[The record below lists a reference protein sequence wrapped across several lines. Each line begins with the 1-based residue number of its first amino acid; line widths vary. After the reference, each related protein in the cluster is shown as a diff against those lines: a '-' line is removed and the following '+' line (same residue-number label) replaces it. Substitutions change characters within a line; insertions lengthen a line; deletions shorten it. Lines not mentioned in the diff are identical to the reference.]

1 MKSTLQTEVHGII
14 ISIMKNAFLPAC
26 CFALLLSLLCA
37 GCDPGVPVPP
47 LCMAARAGDLAR
59 IGHLVNSGADV
70 NERGGVNNW
79 TALMHAVHK
88 NQPEAVQ
95 ALIAAGADVNA
106 TAGARGRDT
115 ALRLA
120 ELQKLPQISAMLRAH
135 GAASAP

>member
-1 MKSTLQTEVHGII
+1 LKYDIFMKT
-14 ISIMKNAFLPAC
+14 
-26 CFALLLSLLCA
+26 LSLLLVSLFGS

-47 LCMAARAGDLAR
+47 LCLAARAGDTAG
-59 IGHLVNSGADV
+59 IAELVRAGADV

-88 NQPEAVQ
+88 NQPGAVR
-95 ALIAAGADVNA
+95 ALLGAGADVNA

-120 ELQKLPQISAMLRAH
+120 EIQGLHDIATMLREH
-135 GAASAP
+135 RAADKPGL

>member
-1 MKSTLQTEVHGII
+1 MKT
-14 ISIMKNAFLPAC
+14 
-26 CFALLLSLLCA
+26 LSLLLVSLFGS

-47 LCMAARAGDLAR
+47 LCLAARAGDTAG
-59 IGHLVNSGADV
+59 IAELVRAGADV

-88 NQPEAVQ
+88 NQPGAVR
-95 ALIAAGADVNA
+95 ALLGAGADVNA

-120 ELQKLPQISAMLRAH
+120 EIQGLHDIATMLREH
-135 GAASAP
+135 RAADKPGL